1 MYTTDKQ
8 FAHMLLQTQID
19 HNVLVQATIA
29 ASKLLK
35 RYGKVVYTTTYAK
48 VIADASPEAAAILIA
63 ANNAGKA
70 TPEKLRHIV
79 KILKTIAT
87 EYQPH
92 FIVHGRTEI
101 VKELDAFV
109 HKQEKDAHVDQHTTQ
124 DDVVTVSGEGYYYK
138 RSIEKDARTILGL
151 YN

>member
-48 VIADASPEAAAILIA
+48 AIADVSPETAAILIA
-63 ANNAGKA
+63 SNDAGKA
-70 TPEKLRHIV
+70 TAEKLRHIV
-79 KILKTIAT
+79 KILKNIAT

-92 FIVHGRTEI
+92 FVVHGRTEI

-109 HKQEKDAHVDQHTTQ
+109 HKQQKDAHIDQHTTQ
-124 DDVVTVSGEGYYYK
+124 DDEVTISGEWFYYK
-138 RSIEKDARTILGL
+138 RSVEKDARTILWL

>member
-48 VIADASPEAAAILIA
+48 VIADASPETAAVLIA

-92 FIVHGRTEI
+92 FVVHWRAEI